1 MKGSATAWAL
11 LLSFATPVHASA
23 FDALC
28 GNENCRV
35 TLSPAGISAR
45 EVLIENDRVL
55 LWTAGGP
62 LSPSQALSAANTI
75 RGAAVGLLLAP
86 TVLAPLA
93 LVWGGLAESN
103 GGDVNPDLHFKILG
117 CTATGSPQGLSVR
130 FLSSSAARR
139 FRMELP
145 MFTNLVS
152 GQIQHSSPCV
162 APVDKSTRAD
172 RL

>member
-1 MKGSATAWAL
+1 MINGATAWIL
-11 LLSFATPVHASA
+11 LLSFSTPVHASA

-28 GNENCRV
+28 RKINCRV

-45 EVLIENDRVL
+45 DVVIENDRVL
-55 LWTAGGP
+55 LWTAGGAEV
-62 LSPSQALSAANTI
+62 PSQALSAANTV

-86 TVLAPLA
+86 PLLAPLA
-93 LVWGGLAESN
+93 LVWGELVESS

-117 CTATGSPQGLSVR
+117 CTATRSPQGLSVR

-152 GQIQHSSPCV
+152 GQIKHSSPCI
-162 APVDKSTRAD
+162 PPLEKSS
-172 RL
+172 

>member
-1 MKGSATAWAL
+1 MKNGATTWIL
-11 LLSFATPVHASA
+11 LLSFSTPVHASA

-28 GNENCRV
+28 GNVDCRV
-35 TLSPAGISAR
+35 TLSPAGISTR
-45 EVLIENDRVL
+45 DVVIENGRVL
-55 LWTAGGP
+55 LWTAGAAEA
-62 LSPSQALSAANTI
+62 PSQALSAANTL

-86 TVLAPLA
+86 TLLAPLA
-93 LVWGGLAESN
+93 LVWGGLAESSS
-103 GGDVNPDLHFKILG
+103 GDVNPELHFKILG

-152 GQIQHSSPCV
+152 GQVKHSSPCI
-162 APVDKSTRAD
+162 ALLEKSS
-172 RL
+172 

>member
-1 MKGSATAWAL
+1 MKNSATAWIFM
-11 LLSFATPVHASA
+11 LSFSTPVHAST

-28 GNENCRV
+28 GSVGCRV

-45 EVLIENDRVL
+45 DVVIENDRVL
-55 LWTAGGP
+55 LWTAGGAEA
-62 LSPSQALSAANTI
+62 PSQALSAANTL

-86 TVLAPLA
+86 TVLTPLA
-93 LVWGGLAESN
+93 LVWGGLAESS

-117 CTATGSPQGLSVR
+117 CTATGSPQGLNFR

-145 MFTNLVS
+145 MFTELVS
-152 GQIQHSSPCV
+152 GQIKHSSPCI
-162 APVDKSTRAD
+162 APLQKSTRAD